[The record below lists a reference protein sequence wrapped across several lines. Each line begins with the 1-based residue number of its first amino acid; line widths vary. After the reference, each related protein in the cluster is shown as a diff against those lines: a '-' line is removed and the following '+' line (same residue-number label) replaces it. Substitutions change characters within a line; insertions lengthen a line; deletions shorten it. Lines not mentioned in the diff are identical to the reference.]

1 MLLPH
6 ATRNNNGVQVFNSVY
21 VIIAVAAMLLS
32 AFEIW
37 YSDLPE
43 VRRNLL
49 SA

>member
-1 MLLPH
+1 
-6 ATRNNNGVQVFNSVY
+6 VY
-21 VIIAVAAMLLS
+21 VIVAIAAMLVS